1 MKLDQST
8 GNTLAFAD
16 SNFEECNSHNDAFH
30 CWVETP
36 NFYIDFTAPV
46 YGDYPNSFSA
56 PRFMFQKQRDRMSPS
71 HLELDRTGDFYLAA
85 NQGLTTDR
93 LNAGIQTTKFKD
105 FARIANEW
113 ARKSK
118 KKLLKEMQIQADD
131 GEVIKLKASPITL
144 TGAW

>member
-1 MKLDQST
+1 
-8 GNTLAFAD
+8 
-16 SNFEECNSHNDAFH
+16 
-30 CWVETP
+30 
-36 NFYIDFTAPV
+36 
-46 YGDYPNSFSA
+46 
-56 PRFMFQKQRDRMSPS
+56 MSPS